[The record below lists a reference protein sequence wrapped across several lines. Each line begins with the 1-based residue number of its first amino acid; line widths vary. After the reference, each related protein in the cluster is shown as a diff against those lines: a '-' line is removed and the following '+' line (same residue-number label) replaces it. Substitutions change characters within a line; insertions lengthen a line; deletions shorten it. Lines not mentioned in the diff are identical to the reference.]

1 MGVLAV
7 DIVMVQLTLTEYVA
21 IEFYH
26 WILVLE
32 FFFSIIKIKY
42 LSANFKCDESPNE
55 SENEKQESRPRKRT
69 KRPNNS
75 QNYNNHNIGNNSPT
89 LRCSRVKETKKV
101 RAIVEISC
109 LAHVT
114 GSSSVSYVSLTCS
127 AKCLL
132 LYHQTCWK
140 ALLGMPA
147 KKIVMFNGT
156 ARVYNTGQSVPIP
169 RHSQTCATKC
179 TFGDVG
185 NLYECSLKIL
195 SYP

>member
-1 MGVLAV
+1 MDPPSVRLSVRQSLEFAILFWTVLRFWACFLICRNILMGVLAV

-140 ALLGMPA
+140 ALLGIPA
-147 KKIVMFNGT
+147 KKI
-156 ARVYNTGQSVPIP
+156 
-169 RHSQTCATKC
+169 
-179 TFGDVG
+179 
-185 NLYECSLKIL
+185 
-195 SYP
+195 